1 MSELMSEGVTLMLL
15 GMGFVFSF
23 LVVLIFATTAMSKV
37 VVKFFPEPEPVTP
50 APVTPAPTSGGG
62 VDPKLLAVLKAAVQ
76 EHRSR
81 QK

>member
-1 MSELMSEGVTLMLL
+1 MSELMSEGVTLMML

-37 VVKFFPEPEPVTP
+37 VVKFFPEPEPVIP
-50 APVTPAPTSGGG
+50 APVAPAQTGNG

>member
-50 APVTPAPTSGGG
+50 APVAPTPTSGGG
-62 VDPKLLAVLKAAVQ
+62 VDPQLLAVLKAAVK